1 MEKRTMHFG
10 FGVDAN
16 YVKYAGV
23 LMTNLAVLHPDR
35 PLYFHLACDGIEAAD
50 RQKLEALVHKHKNV
64 RVDVYDLCRQL
75 DALKPISSKVPP
87 RLNRSMLLRIL
98 LPSLVPQQI
107 RRLVYLDVDVICINR
122 LDELFRLAL
131 QGQAIGA
138 VRDTKSAE
146 NAAALGLTGSKYF
159 FSGVL
164 VIDVPVW
171 RSLQLTERVAA
182 YYQQN
187 SEKLLLAD
195 QDALNAVI
203 DGSFIELDKRYN
215 FLIEVNNPLMCAYP
229 ANAAILHCVNETKA
243 WTQGCLK
250 SIREL
255 YWRYV
260 RQSPWHELRPSEP
273 ATVKAAFLAA
283 TTAEINGET
292 GQAIKYY
299 LLVID
304 RFFEH
309 YQSKNPDL
317 LQAAREECLRAE
329 AAKKQGDLA
338 LAARCYGLAASRL
351 SKQYLLDNPEIMN
364 RKK

>member
-16 YVKYAGV
+16 YVKYAGI
-23 LMTNLAVLHPDR
+23 LMANLAMLHPDR

-131 QGQAIGA
+131 QGQAIAA

-171 RSLQLTERVAA
+171 HSLQLTERVAA

-187 SEKLLLAD
+187 SEKLLLAE
-195 QDALNAVI
+195 QDALNVVI
-203 DGSFIELDKRYN
+203 NGEFVELEERFN
-215 FLIEVNNPLMCAYP
+215 HLIEVNNPLMAGY
-229 ANAAILHCVNETKA
+229 NDTDVILHCVNETKA

-250 SIREL
+250 PICEL
-255 YWRYV
+255 YWCYV
-260 RQSPWHELRPSEP
+260 RQSLWHDLQPSEP
-273 ATVKAAFLAA
+273 TTVKAAFLAA
-283 TTAEINGET
+283 TTAELQGEHEQARRYYVAVINRFT
-292 GQAIKYY
+292 DYY
-299 LLVID
+299 
-304 RFFEH
+304 
-309 YQSKNPDL
+309 QNKAPQL
-317 LQAAREECLRAE
+317 LQAVRRECLAAAAAEKQGE
-329 AAKKQGDLA
+329 AALA
-338 LAARCYGLAASRL
+338 VRCYGLAARRL
-351 SKQYLLDNPEIMN
+351 MEQYLRDNPGLVDS
-364 RKK
+364 

>member
-1 MEKRTMHFG
+1 MHFG

-16 YVKYAGV
+16 YVKYAGI
-23 LMTNLAVLHPDR
+23 LMANLAMLHPDR

-122 LDELFRLAL
+122 LDELFRMAL

-171 RSLQLTERVAA
+171 HSLQLTERVAA

-203 DGSFIELDKRYN
+203 DGSFTELDKRYN

-229 ANAAILHCVNETKA
+229 EDVAILHCVNEAKA
-243 WTQGCLK
+243 WTKGCVPQ
-250 SIREL
+250 IYDL
-255 YWRYV
+255 YWQYV
-260 RQSPWHELRPSEP
+260 RQSPWHDLQPVEP
-273 ATVKAAFLAA
+273 NTAKAVFLAA
-283 TTAEINGET
+283 TTAELQGDYE
-292 GQAIKYY
+292 QARKYY
-299 LLVID
+299 VAVIN
-304 RFFEH
+304 RFTE
-309 YQSKNPDL
+309 YYNNKAPQL
-317 LQAAREECLRAE
+317 LQEVRRECLAAVTAE
-329 AAKKQGDLA
+329 RQGDNA
-338 LAARCYGLAASRL
+338 VAVRCYGLAARRL
-351 SKQYLLDNPEIMN
+351 TEQYLRDDPGLVDS
-364 RKK
+364 